1 MVIIENK
8 LYLKE
13 MKKDYSYILT
23 NTSGKVI
30 GMIPPQYVDSLT
42 RKLDDV
48 FSLQAVYNIIWKL
61 YKL

>member
-48 FSLQAVYNIIWKL
+48 FSLQAVYNII
-61 YKL
+61 